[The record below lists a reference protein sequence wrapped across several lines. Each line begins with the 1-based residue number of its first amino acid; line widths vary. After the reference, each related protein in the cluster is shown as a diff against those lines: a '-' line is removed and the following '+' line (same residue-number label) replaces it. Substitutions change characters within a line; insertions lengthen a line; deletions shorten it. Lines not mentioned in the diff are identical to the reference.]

1 MASDKASTTGYEDF
15 HDRNCKENHLSGQ
28 LIWAERFGS
37 SHIINEQEAVM
48 SLFDKCYQFKRA
60 EEAQQMGLYPYFTP
74 IQEVKGN
81 KVKING
87 KDVIMVG
94 SNNYLG
100 LIDHPHVKEAAKK
113 AVDKYGV
120 ATCGSRFLNGTLDAH
135 VELEERLARF
145 MKKEAALAF
154 STGFQTNQGIISTL
168 VQKDEAILSDE
179 MVHASIIDACRLSYG
194 KVHKFKH
201 NDMEDLERIL
211 SSLDKNIGKLIV
223 VDGVFSMEG
232 DLADLPGIVKA
243 AKKYNAK
250 VMVDDAHGIGVM
262 GEHGRGTSEHFG
274 VEEDVDLVMGTF
286 SKSFAS
292 LGGFV
297 AGEKKVI
304 SFIKHFAR
312 SLIFSA
318 SITPA
323 SVATVL
329 AALDIIENEPERRE
343 RLWEITK
350 KMRIGFQSMGY
361 ETGPTQSAVIPVMIG
376 DDEKAFMLWKML
388 REEGVFTNPVIFP
401 AVPMGNALIRTSYS
415 ATHTEEE
422 LDTVLKLFEEC
433 GKKLKAI

>member
-1 MASDKASTTGYEDF
+1 
-15 HDRNCKENHLSGQ
+15 
-28 LIWAERFGS
+28 
-37 SHIINEQEAVM
+37 M
-48 SLFDKCYQFKRA
+48 SLFDKCYSFTRA
-60 EEAQQMGLYPYFTP
+60 EEAQEMGIYPYFTP
-74 IQEVKGN
+74 IQQVKGN
-81 KVKING
+81 KVKIKG

-100 LIDHPHVKEAAKK
+100 LIDHPKVMQAAKN

-120 ATCGSRFLNGTLDAH
+120 ATCGSRFLNGTLDIH
-135 VELEERLARF
+135 VELEERLAQF
-145 MKKEAALAF
+145 MKKESALAF

-168 VQKDEAILSDE
+168 LQKGEAILSDE

-194 KVHKFKH
+194 TVYKFKH
-201 NDMEDLERIL
+201 NDMDDLERL
-211 SSLDKNIGKLIV
+211 LFSLDKDLGKLIV

-232 DLADLPGIVKA
+232 DLADLPGIVECA
-243 AKKYNAK
+243 NKYNAK
-250 VMVDDAHGIGVM
+250 IMVDDAHGIGVM
-262 GEHGRGTSEHFG
+262 GKNGRGTCEHFG
-274 VEEDVDLVMGTF
+274 VEDDIDIIMGTF

-297 AGEKKVI
+297 VGEKKVI
-304 SFIKHFAR
+304 SYIKHFAR

-329 AALDIIENEPERRE
+329 ANLDIIENEPERRE

-350 KMRIGFQSMGY
+350 KMRKGFQSMGY

-376 DDEKAFMLWKML
+376 NDERAFMLWKML
-388 REEGVFTNPVIFP
+388 REKGIFTNPVIFP
-401 AVPMGNALIRTSYS
+401 AVPKGHALIRTSYS

-433 GKKLKAI
+433 GKGLEVI

>member
-1 MASDKASTTGYEDF
+1 
-15 HDRNCKENHLSGQ
+15 
-28 LIWAERFGS
+28 
-37 SHIINEQEAVM
+37 M
-48 SLFDKCYQFKRA
+48 SLFDKCYKFTRA
-60 EEAQQMGLYPYFTP
+60 EEAQQMGIYPYFTP
-74 IQEVKGN
+74 IQQVNGN
-81 KVKING
+81 KVKIDG

-100 LIDHPHVKEAAKK
+100 LIDHPKVMEAAKK

-120 ATCGSRFLNGTLDAH
+120 ATCGSRFLNGTLDIH
-135 VELEERLARF
+135 VELEERLSQF
-145 MKKEAALAF
+145 MKKESALAF

-168 VQKDEAILSDE
+168 VQKDEAIISDE

-194 KVHKFKH
+194 TVYKFKH
-201 NDMEDLERIL
+201 NDMDDLEKVL
-211 SSLDKNIGKLIV
+211 SSLSKELGKLIV

-232 DLADLPGIVKA
+232 DLADLPGIVKL
-243 AKKYNAK
+243 AKKHKAK
-250 VMVDDAHGIGVM
+250 IMVDDAHGIGVM
-262 GEHGRGTSEHFG
+262 GEHGRGTCEHFG
-274 VEEDVDLVMGTF
+274 VEEDIDIIMGTF

-304 SFIKHFAR
+304 SYIKHFAR

-323 SVATVL
+323 SVATVI
-329 AALDIIENEPERRE
+329 ANLDIIESEPERRV

-350 KMRIGFQSMGY
+350 KMRDGFQSMGY

-376 DDEKAFMLWKML
+376 DDEKAFMLWKIL
-388 REEGVFTNPVIFP
+388 RERGIFTNPVIFP
-401 AVPMGNALIRTSYS
+401 AVPKGHALIRTSYS

-422 LDTVLKLFEEC
+422 MDTVLKLFEEC
-433 GKKLKAI
+433 GKGLGII